1 MLYEFTPLLLT
12 LKELFDVVA
21 LQFAHPMTQK
31 SLNLVKEGMSRILEI
46 LFDDRYVFGDGW

>member
-1 MLYEFTPLLLT
+1 LLLT

-21 LQFAHPMTQK
+21 FQFAHPMTQK

-46 LFDDRYVFGDGW
+46 LFDDRYVFGDGWLRTCS